1 MKTTAK
7 VTPLLPC
14 PETHD
19 QVLRRFVV
27 AAAKGY
33 WQRRKSAGSKS
44 PVAVALREL
53 RVRSFALTLPG
64 GVDNGFRSSMPSPIM
79 PPNMIAASSCFEP
92 DFFE

>member
-33 WQRRKSAGSKS
+33 WQRRKSAGSDAFAATVS
-44 PVAVALREL
+44 LASDLVSCAPTLAVGAERLVAFGLERFV
-53 RVRSFALTLPG
+53 
-64 GVDNGFRSSMPSPIM
+64 
-79 PPNMIAASSCFEP
+79 
-92 DFFE
+92 